1 MGFNP
6 EFLPHCIVL
15 LLINVYTA
23 AVAYVITFG
32 PLSAEKNVCCETA
45 TDALSILFGLQDG
58 GEEAI
63 MVSSYETAA
72 EAIETLRVLA
82 AHEARAAEAAAA
94 SEAG

>member
-1 MGFNP
+1 M
-6 EFLPHCIVL
+6 
-15 LLINVYTA
+15 
-23 AVAYVITFG
+23 AYVITFG

-45 TDALSILFGLQDG
+45 TDALSILFGLQDS

-82 AHEARAAEAAAA
+82 AHEARAAEAAA